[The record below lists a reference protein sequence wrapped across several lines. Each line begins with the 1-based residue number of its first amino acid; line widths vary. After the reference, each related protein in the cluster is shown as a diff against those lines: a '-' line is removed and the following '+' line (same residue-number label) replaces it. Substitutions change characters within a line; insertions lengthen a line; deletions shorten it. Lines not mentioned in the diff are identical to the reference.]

1 MTTQQAAAAY
11 KQYLQ
16 SLSSGSL
23 SDLGNY
29 VNPEVHFADPFN
41 DVHGVAAMRRI
52 FDDMFETV
60 SDIEFKADR
69 MGMDSDTALMAW
81 TFTGEL
87 RGRPLTLEGMSRITF
102 DESGRVT
109 EHIDHW
115 DSATQFYMRLP
126 VIGWFL
132 SIVRRRVASH

>member
-1 MTTQQAAAAY
+1 MQQAAVAY
-11 KQYLQ
+11 KQYLE

-29 VNPEVHFADPFN
+29 VTPEVHFVDPFN
-41 DVHGVAAMRRI
+41 DVRGVAAMRRI
-52 FDDMFETV
+52 FDDMFKTV

-69 MGMDSDTALMAW
+69 MGMDSDTTLMAW
-81 TFTGEL
+81 TLTGEL
-87 RGRPLTLEGMSRITF
+87 RGRPLMLEGMSRITF
-102 DESGRVT
+102 NESGRVT

-132 SIVRRRVASH
+132 SIVRQRVASH